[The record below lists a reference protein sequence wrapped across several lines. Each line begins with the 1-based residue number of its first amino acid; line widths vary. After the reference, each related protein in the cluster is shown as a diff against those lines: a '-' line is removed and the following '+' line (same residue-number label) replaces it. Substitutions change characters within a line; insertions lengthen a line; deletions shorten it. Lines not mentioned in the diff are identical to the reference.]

1 MPLLLILFLAVPL
14 VEIYFLIEVGSE
26 IGAGFTVFMV
36 VLTAII
42 GAALV
47 RHQGMTTLARAQSEM
62 LQSRMPAVEV
72 MEGAALLLA
81 GAMLMVPGFF
91 TDALGFLMLI
101 PPLRQ
106 WMIRRFLAK
115 RVVPANPFPDSAR
128 PNDEGPRIIDI
139 DPDKRD

>member
-1 MPLLLILFLAVPL
+1 MPILLILFIAVPL

-26 IGAGFTVFMV
+26 LGAGFTVFMV

-47 RHQGMTTLARAQSEM
+47 RYQGLTTLARAQTEM

-81 GAMLMVPGFF
+81 GAMLMVPGFV
-91 TDALGFLMLI
+91 TDALGFLLLV

-115 RVVPANPFPDSAR
+115 RVVPANPYADPAR